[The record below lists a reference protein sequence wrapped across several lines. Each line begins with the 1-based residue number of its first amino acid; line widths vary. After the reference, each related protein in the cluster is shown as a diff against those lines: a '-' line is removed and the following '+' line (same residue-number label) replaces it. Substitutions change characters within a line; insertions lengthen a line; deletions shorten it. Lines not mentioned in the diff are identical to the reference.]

1 MAVHLPPEALDEW
14 LVVAAEELG
23 LDPGDVSIKIV
34 LDVAKHVAHGVARPA
49 APLSTFLMGLALGRA
64 SAESAELEPG
74 ELKRLADLLSA
85 RAARWEAERSA

>member
-85 RAARWEAERSA
+85 RAARWETERSA

>member
-23 LDPGDVSIKIV
+23 LDPGDVSISVV

-49 APLSTFLMGLALGRA
+49 APLSTFLMGIALGRA
-64 SAESAELEPG
+64 SAESVEPG
-74 ELKRLADLLSA
+74 ELKRLADLLTA
-85 RAARWEAERSA
+85 RAARWEAEHAGE